1 MLQAQGKSPATR
13 KTYGTAVRQLAAF
26 LTDRGMPV
34 DVAGITRST
43 SRRSWPTCSP
53 GAGRRRLP
61 GPGRRPGDLL
71 RVADRGRRG
80 RSVADGT
87 HEDAGGPR
95 TGRSRSWTT
104 TPSVGCSTGA
114 RVGGSRSCATRRS
127 SGCSSIR
134 GCGSGRWPG
143 CASTISTSRSA
154 PPRSSARA
162 AGGGCR
168 MRPSTVLR
176 LAEQARQ
183 GGTVFV
189 FVFVGLV
196 GSEKGG
202 YVAQRGHDA
211 TRFMAQVQGPVPEA
225 SGDRRRA
232 SSISASVVAYQ
243 NVHWPPPLVRS
254 AFCPVSFASTGGALG
269 VT

>member
-1 MLQAQGKSPATR
+1 MS
-13 KTYGTAVRQLAAF
+13 LA
-26 LTDRGMPV
+26 
-34 DVAGITRST
+34 
-43 SRRSWPTCSP
+43 SP
-53 GAGRRRLP
+53 GARRGVHGRPVRPGPVAVDCPDPVRRR
-61 GPGRRPGDLL
+61 GDLL

-114 RVGGSRSCATRRS
+114 RVGGSRSWTTTPSVGCSTGARVGGSRTCATRRS

-189 FVFVGLV
+189 FVFVFVGLV
-196 GSEKGG
+196 GSERGG

-211 TRFMAQVQGPVPEA
+211 TRFMAQVKGPVPEA